1 MRILN
6 AAVASV
12 VLLAAGSLGAMAQS
26 ADYSSGVKSQT
37 PGSRPTTVLPPDQGA
52 STGDSGAASPAG
64 IPAELDDK
72 RECSA
77 WTFDQHA
84 ERSGCRLEIPVIG
97 FQPRQQARAAQA
109 PDV

>member
-12 VLLAAGSLGAMAQS
+12 ALLAAGSLGAMAQS

-52 STGDSGAASPAG
+52 STGDSGAATPAG
-64 IPAELDDK
+64 IPADPTTNENVQPGPSTNTPNDPAAGSNPGD
-72 RECSA
+72 R
-77 WTFDQHA
+77 
-84 ERSGCRLEIPVIG
+84 IPTSPAG
-97 FQPRQQARAAQA
+97 TGSSSP
-109 PDV
+109 